1 MGESAAGEK
10 KVFYIGKSENFLWLG
25 IALIMISKWVRGG
38 GARRR
43 RKKRFFKFR
52 FSNFK
57 KLFLEGGPKLF
68 IFIHKTAYRL
78 I

>member
-10 KVFYIGKSENFLWLG
+10 NGFYIGKSENLLWLR
-25 IALIMISKWVRGG
+25 IALIMISKWMRGG

-43 RKKRFFKFR
+43 RKKTGFFKFR

-57 KLFLEGGPKLF
+57 KLFLEGGPGGV
-68 IFIHKTAYRL
+68 
-78 I
+78 